1 MIHFRNPSWINH
13 NLLKAESID
22 EIGEEV
28 YTTINKNLELSQ
40 VGDTPLV
47 SVVIPVKNE
56 ELNILRCLDS
66 LAKNKTS
73 FPFEILVV
81 NNNSDDQ
88 TPEVLKRLNVKTYDQ
103 PVAGIGHTRQFGMER
118 AQGKFIL
125 TADADCLYHKNW
137 IEVMT
142 NTLKKKGVVCVTG
155 KYSFLGDEKTSRF
168 FLQIYESFR
177 SIVIRIRQRKHPYL
191 NTWGGN
197 MGYLKEPALKI
208 KYDTRSIR
216 GEDGR
221 LCFDLMS
228 YGNVVLNNK
237 TAAHVWTNHDTI
249 ISEGGTL
256 MEGIW
261 ANIYRELYRF
271 VGYFKP
277 PKPHDTKTSSNTNE
291 DIKAKKHSLKK
302 NG

>member
-1 MIHFRNPSWINH
+1 MIHFKNPSWINTS
-13 NLLKAESID
+13 LLKVESID
-22 EIGEEV
+22 EVGEEV
-28 YTTINKNLELSQ
+28 YKTINENLDKNLSVNE
-40 VGDTPLV
+40 PLV

-56 ELNILRCLDS
+56 EVNILRCIDS
-66 LAKNKTS
+66 LSKNSTT
-73 FPFEILVV
+73 FPYEILVI

-88 TPEVLKRLNVKTYDQ
+88 TGNVLEKLNLQTYDQ
-103 PVAGIGHTRQFGMER
+103 PIPGIGHTRQYGMEQ
-118 AQGKFIL
+118 AKGKYIL

-137 IEVMT
+137 VEVMT
-142 NTLKKKGVVCVTG
+142 NTLKKEGVVCVTG

-177 SIVIRIRQRKHPYL
+177 GIIIRIRQRKHPYL

-208 KYDTRSIR
+208 KYDTRAIR

-221 LCFDLMS
+221 ICFDLMS
-228 YGNVVLNNK
+228 YGDVVLNNK

-249 ISEGGTL
+249 VSEGGTL
-256 MEGIW
+256 MDGIRS
-261 ANIYRELYRF
+261 NINRELYRF
-271 VGYFKP
+271 IGYFKP

-291 DIKAKKHSLKK
+291 SIKAKKEALKK
-302 NG
+302 NV